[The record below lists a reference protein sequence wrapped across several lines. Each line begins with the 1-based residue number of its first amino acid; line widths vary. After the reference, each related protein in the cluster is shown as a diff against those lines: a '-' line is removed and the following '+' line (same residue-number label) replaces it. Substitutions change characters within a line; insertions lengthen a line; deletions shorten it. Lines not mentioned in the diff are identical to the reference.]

1 MNHSRQLKDTVFKL
15 EARGMKAA
23 EMHGDLGK
31 LGRST
36 TLKKFKN
43 GRGELPVFNFDA
55 EKNRYLPI
63 KGLIPGTSRSPST
76 AQNSNAKQTQAINSH
91 GTRARTSKLLLVR
104 ELSGNVLSL
113 RKGNC
118 NFKEEFQKRLVSQ
131 PTVWKYRTENI
142 GDSALE
148 QIRMDVITPEGEYET
163 DFLLTGSVKG
173 YLSVFEVGNVG
184 QEIYNEEKCIP
195 EQVWPPIK
203 ENKEESYKAPDL
215 RLKRDGP
222 AIKMSSTVSC
232 IKSTANVSTDSYF
245 NLRRALYPFMI
256 SDFIDSTLFT
266 INVSCI
272 SYFVNTID
280 NPEEIYVL
288 SKVNP
293 LAYSRPS
300 ITRLRMQQIASFN
313 CNIWTADYNPNTNQA
328 VIGTGLGAALVN
340 LDKGTQSWVFH
351 CKSDVLA
358 LQLHPSMGNV
368 VLCGLRNGAIVTA
381 DIRERPEAVS
391 NRLITHQIP
400 YSPSRRI
407 GQNSKKHWFK
417 LEGNVSP
424 SHTVFMPSAIS
435 SLRSLHVS
443 DQYFLASTMDG
454 SVKLYDHRIINRGH
468 VQSYEGHVNSRTR
481 IQLGVDQSE
490 RFVMSGGEDNNLRIW
505 SIKSGELLF
514 DDKFSNS
521 IPHNVRWWRPERKFV
536 GTQDGRQSDEDYSQ
550 FGQSYSSNAWIQTCK
565 EIFHMHWY

>member
-1 MNHSRQLKDTVFKL
+1 METEQDRMKHELNDHKRLLEQHEVRRQIMELKTNKTLDLNRKPEDVNGFF
-15 EARGMKAA
+15 MKPKDAYRFLFTKP
-23 EMHGDLGK
+23 EL
-31 LGRST
+31 T
-36 TLKKFKN
+36 
-43 GRGELPVFNFDA
+43 ELPGFNFDA
-55 EKNRYLPI
+55 EKNRYFPI
-63 KGLIPGTSRSPST
+63 KGPIPGTSRSPST
-76 AQNSNAKQTQAINSH
+76 AQNSNAKPTQAINSH

-113 RKGNC
+113 RKGKC

-173 YLSVFEVGNVG
+173 YLSVFEAGNVG

-266 INVSCI
+266 INVSFI

-280 NPEEIYVL
+280 NPE
-288 SKVNP
+288 
-293 LAYSRPS
+293 
-300 ITRLRMQQIASFN
+300 
-313 CNIWTADYNPNTNQA
+313 
-328 VIGTGLGAALVN
+328 GTGLGAALVN

-358 LQLHPSMGNV
+358 LQLHPSM
-368 VLCGLRNGAIVTA
+368 
-381 DIRERPEAVS
+381 
-391 NRLITHQIP
+391 
-400 YSPSRRI
+400 
-407 GQNSKKHWFK
+407 
-417 LEGNVSP
+417 
-424 SHTVFMPSAIS
+424 
-435 SLRSLHVS
+435 
-443 DQYFLASTMDG
+443 
-454 SVKLYDHRIINRGH
+454 
-468 VQSYEGHVNSRTR
+468 
-481 IQLGVDQSE
+481 VD
-490 RFVMSGGEDNNLRIW
+490 
-505 SIKSGELLF
+505 
-514 DDKFSNS
+514 
-521 IPHNVRWWRPERKFV
+521 
-536 GTQDGRQSDEDYSQ
+536 
-550 FGQSYSSNAWIQTCK
+550 IQTTVAEK
-565 EIFHMHWY
+565 KFENQINDERLQPTAEKKAKNWIDDERLRTTTKKKAENKIQTIVE